1 MHSTNPIYL
10 VRPWINI
17 KKFCHEKKQM
27 NWAKKPAASDFFHI
41 HIVFLNFRD
50 SFGLVQRAFPS
61 VSIMFLEINFVPN

>member
-1 MHSTNPIYL
+1 
-10 VRPWINI
+10 
-17 KKFCHEKKQM
+17 M
-27 NWAKKPAASDFFHI
+27 NCAKKPAASDFFHI

>member
-27 NWAKKPAASDFFHI
+27 NWAKKPAAWFNKVVYFIESKQSLKLQPDE
-41 HIVFLNFRD
+41 NKK
-50 SFGLVQRAFPS
+50 S
-61 VSIMFLEINFVPN
+61 VKKLRS